1 MEILGLVIFFIILLV
16 SFTVNFVHYMHMF
29 QLNSYSPWEQ
39 GQWMKKNVGN
49 IVLRH
54 IWAVLAAA
62 YIVFACAY
70 ASSYTPH
77 EHVLEDG
84 VEQIVYGEAVS
95 QFIFMIF
102 SANFF
107 ICSAILAVGLIFCKR
122 KPAKKKLVFTPR
134 VIRMCVTSAI
144 VYGAVCALSMIFGFE
159 SGWFM
164 PVLCLWQIFSL
175 FMPMIA
181 NFINKPIEKAVNN
194 YYINDAKRIINELPN
209 TTVIGITGSYGK
221 TSTKFYLNK
230 LLSAKYN
237 VLMTPESYNTTMGV
251 VKTVRGSLNASHEIF
266 ICEMGAKGVGEI
278 KEICDIVHPKHSMI
292 TSIGEQHLETFK
304 SVENIIKT
312 KFEIVD
318 CITDGTVVLNYDNE
332 FIRSH
337 GTDKNKITYGIGD
350 GNYNYK
356 ATDIKVSP
364 KGTSFTVIH
373 KGESYEFSTKLLG
386 SHNVQNIVG
395 AIAMAHFMGVPMRD
409 LVFPVKRLECVPH
422 RMEILDKGN
431 GVTVIDD
438 AFNSNPAGARAAL
451 GTLAMMEDCE
461 RILVTPGMV
470 ELGEREYDL
479 NRELGEFAADCC
491 DAAILVGERQAPPIK
506 EGLLKKGYPEDKI
519 YVVKSLNEGIKI
531 AYGLNQGR
539 KRVILLENDLPD
551 NY

>member
-1 MEILGLVIFFIILLV
+1 MEFLGYTVFFGVLFA
-16 SFTVNFVHYMHMF
+16 SFTVNFLHYMHMF
-29 QLNSYSPWEQ
+29 QLNSYSAWEQ

-49 IVLRH
+49 IILRH
-54 IWAVLAAA
+54 VWAVVAVA
-62 YIVFACAY
+62 YVFTFC
-70 ASSYTPH
+70 SCFHSYEQHT
-77 EHVLEDG
+77 HVIENG
-84 VEQIVYGEAVS
+84 VEQIIEGGTVS
-95 QFIFMIF
+95 EFHLNILI
-102 SANFF
+102 SDVF
-107 ICSAILAVGLIFCKR
+107 ICGGILLMGLACCR
-122 KPAKKKLVFTPR
+122 KAPAKKKLVFTPR
-134 VIRMCVTSAI
+134 VIRMCVTSNI
-144 VYGAVCALSMIFGFE
+144 VYAAVCALSMIFGFE
-159 SGWFM
+159 NGWYL
-164 PVLCLWQIFSL
+164 PILCLWQIFSL

-181 NFINKPIEKAVNN
+181 NFINKPIEKGVNN

-209 TTVIGITGSYGK
+209 TTVIGITGSFGK
-221 TSTKFYLNK
+221 TSTKYYLNT

-237 VLMTPESYNTTMGV
+237 VLMTPASFNTTMGV
-251 VKTVRGSLNASHEIF
+251 VKTIRGSLNASHEIF

-312 KFEIVD
+312 KFEIADAV
-318 CITDGTVVLNYDNE
+318 TDGTVFLNFDNE
-332 FIRSH
+332 LIRNH
-337 GTDKNKITYGIGD
+337 KIDKNKLTYGIGNGD
-350 GNYNYK
+350 YDYRAEN
-356 ATDIKVSP
+356 IRVSE
-364 KGTSFTVIH
+364 KGTTFTVIH
-373 KGESYEFSTKLLG
+373 KGESYDFSTKLLG
-386 SHNVQNIVG
+386 EHNVQNIVG
-395 AIAMAHFMGVPMRD
+395 AIAVSHFMGIPFRD
-409 LVFPVKRLECVPH
+409 LMFPVKRLECVPH

-451 GTLAMMEDCE
+451 KTLSMMSECE

-506 EGLLKKGYPEDKI
+506 EGLLKKGYPEEKI

-531 AYGLNQGR
+531 AYGLNAGR

>member
-1 MEILGLVIFFIILLV
+1 MEILGYIVFFASLLV

-39 GQWMKKNVGN
+39 GQWIKKNYRD

-54 IWAVLAAA
+54 FDPVIAF
-62 YIVFACAY
+62 VFA
-70 ASSYTPH
+70 
-77 EHVLEDG
+77 LL
-84 VEQIVYGEAVS
+84 
-95 QFIFMIF
+95 FIEEIAL
-102 SANFF
+102 SDLLL
-107 ICSAILAVGLIFCKR
+107 CSGILLLGLMFCKS

-134 VIRMCVTSAI
+134 VIRMCVTGVI
-144 VYGAVCALSMIFGFE
+144 VYGAVCALVMIFLYE
-159 SGWFM
+159 SGLHL
-164 PVLCLWQIFSL
+164 PILCLWQIFSL

-181 NFINKPIEKAVNN
+181 NFINKPIEKGVNN
-194 YYINDAKRIINELPN
+194 HYINDAKRIINELPN

-251 VKTVRGSLNASHEIF
+251 VKTIRGSLNASHEIF

-278 KEICDIVHPKHSMI
+278 KEICDIVNPRHSMI

-337 GTDKNKITYGIGD
+337 GTDKNKLTYGIGEGEYD
-350 GNYNYK
+350 YK
-356 ATDIKVSP
+356 GVNIQVSP
-364 KGTSFTVIH
+364 KGTSFTVLH
-373 KGESYEFSTKLLG
+373 KGESYDFSTKLLG
-386 SHNVQNIVG
+386 EHNVQNIVG
-395 AIAMAHFMGVPMRD
+395 AIAMAHFMGVPFKD

-438 AFNSNPAGARAAL
+438 AFHSNPAGARAAL
-451 GTLAMMEDCE
+451 KTLSMMEDCE

-506 EGLLKKGYPEDKI
+506 EGLINKGYPEEKI
-519 YVVKSLNEGIKI
+519 YVVKDLNEGIKI
-531 AYGLNQGR
+531 AYGLNQGK

>member
-1 MEILGLVIFFIILLV
+1 MEILGHVIFFIVLLA

-29 QLNSYSPWEQ
+29 QLNSYSAWEQ

-54 IWAVLAAA
+54 LWAMVAAITA
-62 YIVFACAY
+62 YILVTSIIRTCNAPNWPELKDY
-70 ASSYTPH
+70 
-77 EHVLEDG
+77 L
-84 VEQIVYGEAVS
+84 
-95 QFIFMIF
+95 
-102 SANFF
+102 

-134 VIRMCVTSAI
+134 VIRMCVTSTI
-144 VYGAVCALSMIFGFE
+144 VYGAVCALSMIFGFN
-159 SGWFM
+159 SGWYL
-164 PVLCLWQIFSL
+164 PILCLWQIFSL

-181 NFINKPIEKAVNN
+181 NFINKPIEKGVNN

-278 KEICDIVHPKHSMI
+278 KEICDIVHPRHSMI

-312 KFEIVD
+312 KFEIAD

-332 FIRSH
+332 FIRNH
-337 GTDKNKITYGIGD
+337 GTDKNKLTYGIGD
-350 GNYNYK
+350 GEFDYK
-356 ATDIKVSP
+356 AEDIKVSP
-364 KGTSFTVIH
+364 KGTSFTVVH
-373 KGESYEFSTKLLG
+373 KGERYGFSTKLLG
-386 SHNVQNIVG
+386 SHNVQNITG
-395 AIAMAHFMGVPMRD
+395 AIAVAHFMGVPMQD

-451 GTLAMMEDCE
+451 GTLKMMEGCL
-461 RILVTPGMV
+461 RVLVTPGMV

-479 NRELGEFAADCC
+479 NRQLGEFAADCC
-491 DAAILVGERQAPPIK
+491 DIAILVGERQAPPIK
-506 EGLLKKGYPEDKI
+506 EGLLKKGYPEEKI
-519 YVVKSLNEGIKI
+519 HVVKTLGEGLKI
-531 AYGLNQGR
+531 AYGTNVGM

>member
-1 MEILGLVIFFIILLV
+1 MEILGYIVFFATLLI

-29 QLNSYSPWEQ
+29 QLNSYSAWEQ

-49 IVLRH
+49 IILRH
-54 IWAVLAAA
+54 VWAVIAVLYVVA
-62 YIVFACAY
+62 FC
-70 ASSYTPH
+70 SYSVSFEPH
-77 EHVLEDG
+77 THVIEGG
-84 VEQIVYGEAVS
+84 VERIVESGTVT
-95 QFIFMIF
+95 QFSFLVF
-102 SANFF
+102 LSDVL
-107 ICSAILAVGLIFCKR
+107 ICGGILLMGVACCK
-122 KPAKKKLVFTPR
+122 KAPAKKKLVFTPR
-134 VIRMCVTSAI
+134 VIRMCVTTTL

-159 SGWFM
+159 SGWYL
-164 PVLCLWQIFSL
+164 PILCLWQIFSL
-175 FMPMIA
+175 FMPMMA
-181 NFINKPIEKAVNN
+181 NFINKPIEKAINN
-194 YYINDAKRIINELPN
+194 HYINDAKRIINELPN
-209 TTVIGITGSYGK
+209 TTVIGITGSFGK
-221 TSTKFYLNK
+221 TSTKYYLNT

-237 VLMTPESYNTTMGV
+237 VLMTPASFNTTMGV
-251 VKTVRGSLNASHEIF
+251 VKTVRGMLNATHEIF

-278 KEICDIVHPKHSMI
+278 KEICDIVNPRHSMI

-304 SVENIIKT
+304 SVDNIIKT
-312 KFEIVD
+312 KFEIAD

-332 FIRSH
+332 LIRNH
-337 GTDKNKITYGIGD
+337 GTDKNKLTYGIGD
-350 GNYNYK
+350 GDFDYK
-356 ATDIKVSP
+356 AVNIKVSP

-373 KGESYEFSTKLLG
+373 KGESYDFSTKLLG
-386 SHNVQNIVG
+386 SHNVQNVTG
-395 AIAMAHFMGVPMRD
+395 AIAMAHFMGVPMKD
-409 LVFPVKRLECVPH
+409 LQFPVKRLECVPH

-451 GTLAMMEDCE
+451 GTLKMMEDCE

-506 EGLLKKGYPEDKI
+506 EGLLKKGYPEDRI
-519 YVVKSLNEGIKI
+519 YVVKSLDEGVKI
-531 AYGLNQGR
+531 AYGLNAGR

>member
-1 MEILGLVIFFIILLV
+1 MESSRYVMFYILGHVVFFTALLI
-16 SFTVNFVHYMHMF
+16 SFTANFIHYMHMF
-29 QLNSYSPWEQ
+29 QLNSYSAWEQ

-54 IWAVLAAA
+54 VWALLAAA
-62 YIVFACAY
+62 YLLIFCRKM
-70 ASSYTPH
+70 
-77 EHVLEDG
+77 LIGIMEDNFR
-84 VEQIVYGEAVS
+84 YLY
-95 QFIFMIF
+95 IFEDLL
-102 SANFF
+102 
-107 ICSAILAVGLIFCKR
+107 ICSALLAVGLIFCRR

-134 VIRMCVTSAI
+134 VIRMCVTSTI
-144 VYGAVCALSMIFGFE
+144 VYGAVCALSMVFGYKKFSIIE
-159 SGWFM
+159 SNGWYL

-181 NFINKPIEKAVNN
+181 NFINKPVEKGVNN
-194 YYINDAKRIINELPN
+194 HYINDAKRIINELPN
-209 TTVIGITGSYGK
+209 TTVIGITGSFGK
-221 TSTKFYLNK
+221 TSTKYYLNT

-237 VLMTPESYNTTMGV
+237 VLMTPASFNTTMGV
-251 VKTVRGSLNASHEIF
+251 VKTVRGMLNATHEIF

-304 SVENIIKT
+304 SVDNIIKT
-312 KFEIVD
+312 KFEIAD
-318 CITDGTVVLNYDNE
+318 CITDGTVVLNYDNDL
-332 FIRSH
+332 IRNH
-337 GTDKNKITYGIGD
+337 GTDKNKLTYGIGD
-350 GNYNYK
+350 GDYDYK
-356 ATDIKVSP
+356 ATNIKVSP

-373 KGESYEFSTKLLG
+373 KGESYDFSTKLLG
-386 SHNVQNIVG
+386 SHNVQNITG

-519 YVVKSLNEGIKI
+519 YVVKSLNEGVKI
-531 AYGLNQGR
+531 AYGLNAGR

>member
-1 MEILGLVIFFIILLV
+1 MEILAHVIFFAVLLL
-16 SFTVNFVHYMHMF
+16 SFTANFVHYMHMF
-29 QLNSYSPWEQ
+29 QLNSYSAWEQ

-49 IVLRH
+49 IFLRH
-54 IWAVLAAA
+54 LWAVLSAL
-62 YIVFACAY
+62 YLLIFCAE
-70 ASSYTPH
+70 SYSYQPH
-77 EHVLEDG
+77 EHVFEG
-84 VEQIVYGEAVS
+84 GAEQIVHGETVTRFGFMVFAVDLL
-95 QFIFMIF
+95 
-102 SANFF
+102 
-107 ICSAILAVGLIFCKR
+107 ICAGILAVGLIFCKP
-122 KPAKKKLVFTPR
+122 KKAKKKLVFTPR

-144 VYGAVCALSMIFGFE
+144 VYGAVCALSFIFGYE
-159 SGWFM
+159 SGLYL
-164 PVLCLWQIFSL
+164 PILCLWQIFSL

-181 NFINKPIEKAVNN
+181 NFINKPIEKGVNN
-194 YYINDAKRIINELPN
+194 HYINDAKRIINELPN

-251 VKTVRGSLNASHEIF
+251 VKTIRGMLNASHEIF

-278 KEICDIVHPKHSMI
+278 KEICDIVNPKHSMI

-332 FIRSH
+332 FIRNH
-337 GTDKNKITYGIGD
+337 GTDKNKLTYGIGD
-350 GNYNYK
+350 GEYDYK
-356 ATDIKVSP
+356 AEDIKVSP
-364 KGTSFTVIH
+364 KGTSFTLVH
-373 KGESYEFSTKLLG
+373 KGERYEFSTKLLG

-395 AIAMAHFMGVPMRD
+395 AIAMAHFMGVEFRD

-451 GTLAMMEDCE
+451 STLRMMEDCE

-506 EGLLKKGYPEDKI
+506 EGLLKKGYPEDRI
-519 YVVKSLNEGIKI
+519 YVVKSLNEGVKI

>member
-1 MEILGLVIFFIILLV
+1 MESSRYVMFYILGHVVFFTALLI
-16 SFTVNFVHYMHMF
+16 SFTVNFIHYMHMF
-29 QLNSYSPWEQ
+29 QLNSYSAWEQ

-54 IWAVLAAA
+54 VWALLAAA
-62 YIVFACAY
+62 YLLIFCRKM
-70 ASSYTPH
+70 
-77 EHVLEDG
+77 LIGIMEDNFR
-84 VEQIVYGEAVS
+84 YLY
-95 QFIFMIF
+95 IFEDLL
-102 SANFF
+102 
-107 ICSAILAVGLIFCKR
+107 ICSALLAVGLIFCRR

-134 VIRMCVTSAI
+134 VIRMCVTSTI
-144 VYGAVCALSMIFGFE
+144 VYGAVCALSMIFGYKKFSIIE
-159 SGWFM
+159 SNGWYL

-181 NFINKPIEKAVNN
+181 NFINKPVEKGVNN

-209 TTVIGITGSYGK
+209 TIVIGITGSFGK
-221 TSTKFYLNK
+221 TSTKYYLNT

-237 VLMTPESYNTTMGV
+237 VLMTPASFNTTMGV
-251 VKTVRGSLNASHEIF
+251 VKTVRGMLNATHEIF

-304 SVENIIKT
+304 SVDNIIKT
-312 KFEIVD
+312 KFEIAD
-318 CITDGTVVLNYDNE
+318 CITDGTVVLNYDNDL
-332 FIRSH
+332 IRNH
-337 GTDKNKITYGIGD
+337 GTDKNKLTYGIGD
-350 GNYNYK
+350 GDYDYK
-356 ATDIKVSP
+356 ATNIKVSP

-373 KGESYEFSTKLLG
+373 KGESYDFSTKLLG
-386 SHNVQNIVG
+386 SHNVQNITG

-519 YVVKSLNEGIKI
+519 YVVKSLNEGVEI
-531 AYGLNQGR
+531 AYGLNAGR

>member
-1 MEILGLVIFFIILLV
+1 MIIGYIVFFAALLI

-29 QLNSYSPWEQ
+29 QLNSYSPFEHV
-39 GQWMKKNVGN
+39 QWMKKNVKDM
-49 IVLRH
+49 VLRH
-54 IWAVLAAA
+54 FDAAIAVFIGYSVIDGIAL
-62 YIVFACAY
+62 
-70 ASSYTPH
+70 SD
-77 EHVLEDG
+77 VLL
-84 VEQIVYGEAVS
+84 
-95 QFIFMIF
+95 
-102 SANFF
+102 
-107 ICSAILAVGLIFCKR
+107 CSGILLIGLIFCSS

-134 VIRMCVTSAI
+134 VIRMCVTSTVI
-144 VYGAVCALSMIFGFE
+144 YGAVCALSMIFLYD
-159 SGWFM
+159 SGLWL
-164 PVLCLWQIFSL
+164 PVLCLWQVFSIL
-175 FMPMIA
+175 MPTVA

-251 VKTVRGSLNASHEIF
+251 VKTIRGSLNASHEIF

-278 KEICDIVHPKHSMI
+278 KEICDIVNPKHSMI

-312 KFEIVD
+312 KFEIAD

-332 FIRSH
+332 FIRKH
-337 GTDKNKITYGIGD
+337 GTDKNKLTYGIGD
-350 GNYNYK
+350 GEYDYK
-356 ATDIKVSP
+356 GVNIRVSP
-364 KGTSFTVIH
+364 KGTSFSVLH
-373 KGESYEFSTKLLG
+373 NGESYDFSTKLLG
-386 SHNVQNIVG
+386 EHNVQNIVG
-395 AIAMAHFMGVPMRD
+395 AIAMAHFMGVSFND
-409 LVFPVKRLECVPH
+409 LAFPVKRLECVPH

-451 GTLAMMEDCE
+451 KTLSMMEECQ

-470 ELGEREYDL
+470 ELGEREYQL
-479 NRELGEFAADCC
+479 NKELGEFAAECC
-491 DAAILVGERQAPPIK
+491 DYAILVGERQAPPIK
-506 EGLLKKGYPEDKI
+506 EGLLEKGYPEDRI
-519 YVVKSLNEGIKI
+519 YVVKDLNEGIKI
-531 AYGLNQGR
+531 AYGLNKGE

>member
-1 MEILGLVIFFIILLV
+1 MESSRYVMFYILGHVVFFTALLI
-16 SFTVNFVHYMHMF
+16 SFTVNFIHYMHMF
-29 QLNSYSPWEQ
+29 QLNSYSAWEQ

-49 IVLRH
+49 IILRH
-54 IWAVLAAA
+54 VWALLAAA
-62 YIVFACAY
+62 YLLIFCRKM
-70 ASSYTPH
+70 
-77 EHVLEDG
+77 LIGIMEDNFR
-84 VEQIVYGEAVS
+84 YLY
-95 QFIFMIF
+95 IFEDLL
-102 SANFF
+102 
-107 ICSAILAVGLIFCKR
+107 ICSALLAVGLIFCRR

-134 VIRMCVTSAI
+134 VIRMCVTSTI
-144 VYGAVCALSMIFGFE
+144 VYGAVCALSMIFGYKKFSIIE
-159 SGWFM
+159 SNGWYL

-181 NFINKPIEKAVNN
+181 NFINKPVEKGVNN
-194 YYINDAKRIINELPN
+194 HYINDAKRIINELPN
-209 TTVIGITGSYGK
+209 TTVIGITGSFGK
-221 TSTKFYLNK
+221 TSTKYYLNT

-237 VLMTPESYNTTMGV
+237 VLMTPASFNTTMGV
-251 VKTVRGSLNASHEIF
+251 VKTVRGMLNATHEIF

-304 SVENIIKT
+304 SVDNIIKT
-312 KFEIVD
+312 KFEIAD
-318 CITDGTVVLNYDNE
+318 CITDGTVVLNYDNDL
-332 FIRSH
+332 IRNH
-337 GTDKNKITYGIGD
+337 GTDKNKLTYGIGD
-350 GNYNYK
+350 GDYDYK
-356 ATDIKVSP
+356 ATNIKVSP

-373 KGESYEFSTKLLG
+373 KGESYDFSTKLLG
-386 SHNVQNIVG
+386 SHNVQNITG

-519 YVVKSLNEGIKI
+519 YVVKSLNEGVKI
-531 AYGLNQGR
+531 AYGLNAGR

>member
-1 MEILGLVIFFIILLV
+1 MEILGHVIFFIVLLA

-29 QLNSYSPWEQ
+29 QLNSYSAWEQ

-54 IWAVLAAA
+54 LWAMVAAITA
-62 YIVFACAY
+62 YILVTSIIRTCNAPNWPELKDY
-70 ASSYTPH
+70 
-77 EHVLEDG
+77 L
-84 VEQIVYGEAVS
+84 
-95 QFIFMIF
+95 
-102 SANFF
+102 

-134 VIRMCVTSAI
+134 V
-144 VYGAVCALSMIFGFE
+144 YGAVCALSMIFGFN
-159 SGWFM
+159 SGWYL
-164 PVLCLWQIFSL
+164 PILCLWQIFSL

-181 NFINKPIEKAVNN
+181 NFINKPIEKGVNN

-278 KEICDIVHPKHSMI
+278 KEICDIVHPRHSMI

-312 KFEIVD
+312 KFEIAD

-332 FIRSH
+332 FIRNH
-337 GTDKNKITYGIGD
+337 GTDKNKLTYGIGD
-350 GNYNYK
+350 GEFDYK
-356 ATDIKVSP
+356 AEDIKVSP
-364 KGTSFTVIH
+364 KGTSFTVVH
-373 KGESYEFSTKLLG
+373 KGERYGFSTKLLG
-386 SHNVQNIVG
+386 SHNVQNITG
-395 AIAMAHFMGVPMRD
+395 AIAVAHFMGVPMQD

-451 GTLAMMEDCE
+451 GTLKMMEGCL
-461 RILVTPGMV
+461 RVLVTPGMV

-479 NRELGEFAADCC
+479 NRQLGEFAADCC
-491 DAAILVGERQAPPIK
+491 DIAILVGERQAPPIK
-506 EGLLKKGYPEDKI
+506 EGLLKKGYPEEKI
-519 YVVKSLNEGIKI
+519 HVVKTLGEGLKI
-531 AYGLNQGR
+531 AYGTNVGM